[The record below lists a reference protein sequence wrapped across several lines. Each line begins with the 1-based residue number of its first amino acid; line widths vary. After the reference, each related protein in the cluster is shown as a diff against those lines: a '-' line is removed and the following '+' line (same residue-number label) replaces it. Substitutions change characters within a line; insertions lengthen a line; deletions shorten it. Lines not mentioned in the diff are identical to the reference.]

1 MDSNETDEDITDDP
15 DESLVQPN
23 ELSTDAGTSTD
34 SQLRNPN
41 DIAWAICDLCPPF
54 PTPKCISTKG
64 GATSTLQKHLINA
77 HKKID
82 LILVPCDDKRCGNL
96 SAAER
101 DKLHQLLINAIIVDG
116 RCFSDFRKLGFSRF
130 LEYAIPV
137 MTGHYLSNSFELYST
152 VIDFSHFQERHF
164 SENIMNYIYKKL
176 DRLNVLGRVSTVTCD
191 GASNMTKVFDTFG
204 AVGRL
209 WCLGQRLHL
218 IVTNALGFWLNDKN
232 KEINDAI
239 DDTTTINPTDDVGD
253 LDTKE
258 IFNDE
263 EDALAANDSDEE
275 TEMTDDV
282 ITKDNYHSQSR
293 TSLGVL
299 LRKCRTLASMI
310 RRSSMLA
317 AFFEKECYKIG
328 SRRSPRADVFLALKT
343 VICALFVEKH
353 SLVLTGAQSKKLHCL
368 ELTSSDCNLLK
379 KVSQTLT
386 PFDLATKLLSGR
398 QYPTIGNTELEQQLK
413 RSLLDKMAKYIDDEK
428 EQMGM
433 LRIYGYFD
441 PMGFAVL
448 PDRERA
454 MVERELKKLS
464 SANPDKS
471 FDSISTTAKSIEL
484 KHADSTVL
492 QFWSTYAR
500 ELPILSSLSRR
511 FLATPGTSVPAEAA
525 FSISSFI
532 GRREGD
538 AENSNFQEIYS
549 FGILSHF
556 PGKRNF
562 PCPLIIK
569 VNNCTRRIR

>member
-275 TEMTDDV
+275 TEMV
-282 ITKDNYHSQSR
+282 IF
-293 TSLGVL
+293 L
-299 LRKCRTLASMI
+299 LHYSI
-310 RRSSMLA
+310 REMLDA
-317 AFFEKECYKIG
+317 G
-328 SRRSPRADVFLALKT
+328 SFLALKT